1 MWWSVCLSSLY
12 DLFVLCSQWQQQAIG
27 TITDTW
33 PPCCVTTQ
41 PVFVRASTTL
51 FSRSLSLTTQMAP
64 CCDIFSIFF
73 PLFLIND
80 LKHIT
85 LSLTRGR
92 SRVVFDD
99 ILISVIWISVTQT
112 VTTFF
117 FFSGIILRGQCT
129 WITSKNTKSYEL
141 RLHVFCC

>member
-73 PLFLIND
+73 PPLSNKWFKTHHLESYSGTVACSFWWYFNKCD
-80 LKHIT
+80 LNQRDT
-85 LSLTRGR
+85 
-92 SRVVFDD
+92 DCD
-99 ILISVIWISVTQT
+99 Y
-112 VTTFF
+112 FF
-117 FFSGIILRGQCT
+117 IFSGIILRGECT

-141 RLHVFCC
+141 RLHFFCC